1 MDYLVALEAMT
12 RYLGVPSP
20 GLERRDR
27 EGTNVVWFGW
37 VVEGKLAYYLCTGVG
52 RTELSKRQCITLD
65 RLDENNNSS
74 EVELFVW
81 YLESLTHLD
90 EAFFKRGIQQALILE
105 SA

>member
-37 VVEGKLAYYLCTGVG
+37 VVEGKLAYYLCTGIENTHTTSFP
-52 RTELSKRQCITLD
+52 RITLD
-65 RLDENNNSS
+65 RVTGGASTK
-74 EVELFVW
+74 ELFVW